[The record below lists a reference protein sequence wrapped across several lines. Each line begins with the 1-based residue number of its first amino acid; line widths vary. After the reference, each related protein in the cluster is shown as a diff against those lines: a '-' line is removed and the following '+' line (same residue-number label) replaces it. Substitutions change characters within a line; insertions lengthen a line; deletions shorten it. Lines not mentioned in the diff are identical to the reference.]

1 MSSFKFLNEQG
12 MKPTDKKHWSKIEY
26 LHQSVKNPN
35 IHIKGKHSY
44 YSDAWTGS
52 FEQTVVRYLYGD
64 EYSLKTW
71 QPQWPIDQLY
81 IGDYVCIAAEVII
94 LLGGN
99 HNHRADW
106 FCLYPFADK
115 YVDAYQGKG
124 DTIIKDG
131 VWLGMR
137 AVIMPGVT
145 IGEGAIVAASSIV
158 TKDVEPYSI
167 VAGNPA
173 KPVKKRFAENVIE
186 RILALDIYSWSEA
199 KFNLLKDYIC
209 SNNIDKLEQASRS
222 YDQNHTI
229 ESK

>member
-1 MSSFKFLNEQG
+1 
-12 MKPTDKKHWSKIEY
+12 
-26 LHQSVKNPN
+26 
-35 IHIKGKHSY
+35 
-44 YSDAWTGS
+44 
-52 FEQTVVRYLYGD
+52 
-64 EYSLKTW
+64 
-71 QPQWPIDQLY
+71 
-81 IGDYVCIAAEVII
+81 
-94 LLGGN
+94 
-99 HNHRADW
+99 
-106 FCLYPFADK
+106 
-115 YVDAYQGKG
+115 
-124 DTIIKDG
+124 
-131 VWLGMR
+131 MR